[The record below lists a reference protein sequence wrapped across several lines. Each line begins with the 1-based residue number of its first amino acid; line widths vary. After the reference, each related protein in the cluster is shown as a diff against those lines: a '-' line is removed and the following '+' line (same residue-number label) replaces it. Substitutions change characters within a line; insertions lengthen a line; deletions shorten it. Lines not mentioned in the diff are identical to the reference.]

1 MNPNSFR
8 ARSLLVFLW
17 VSVFAWGT
25 ALGGKLFELLVLIP
39 AWAAEPPT
47 SFSLL
52 PYGPQW
58 PFDPGDFFQP
68 LMLLILLGLVGALA
82 SGWNTPRDYRV
93 WLWVPFV
100 AFLVIAVTTAT
111 IFHPM
116 IGDLWG
122 AVPTHVPHPILG
134 DSGEK
139 PLAEAAAQSLANRWI
154 VYDCGRAL
162 LIAVGFFSVVRA
174 ISTKHLMIQA

>member
-8 ARSLLVFLW
+8 ARSLLIFLW
-17 VSVFAWGT
+17 VSVVAWGI

-39 AWAAEPPT
+39 AWAADPPT

-52 PYGPQW
+52 PYGPRW

-68 LMLLILLGLVGALA
+68 LMLLILIGLVGALA
-82 SGWNTPRDYRV
+82 SGWNALRSYKV
-93 WLWVPFV
+93 WLWVPIV
-100 AFLVIAVTTAT
+100 AFLVTGVSTAT

-122 AVPTHVPHPILG
+122 AVPTLVSHPILG
-134 DSGEK
+134 NSGER
-139 PLAEAAAQSLANRWI
+139 PLAEAAAQSLANKWI
-154 VYDCGRAL
+154 VYDCGRAV
-162 LIAVGFFSVVRA
+162 LIAVGFFSVVKA
-174 ISTKHLMIQA
+174 ISTKDRMNRT